1 MDKNSVLLA
10 TREYQNFSNASM
22 KINRYHWEVI
32 LMNYQRQT
40 LIKKLK
46 SLSEVNTN
54 TPAFHHNK
62 KRANDVTDKARKLLR
77 TK

>member
-1 MDKNSVLLA
+1 
-10 TREYQNFSNASM
+10 
-22 KINRYHWEVI
+22 
-32 LMNYQRQT
+32 MNYQRQT